1 MVLKIIILL
10 MFSPIL
16 LFVIHLLVNRLI
28 LFFKM
33 NISGQRLL
41 IYCIILF
48 QPFLFFILLIQFP
61 ISKNIIT
68 YLYGFLVFN
77 SFAYFYFHFFNMS
90 ETARRIKLLIG
101 IHSDK
106 IHSQKDINKYY
117 KYEQTLDIRFL
128 RLIQLKQIKEVNKNE
143 YRLQSK
149 ILYWAAFLIIIFR
162 SILGMKKIKAL

>member
-1 MVLKIIILL
+1 MELKIIILL

-16 LFVIHLLVNRLI
+16 IFIIHLLINRLI
-28 LFFKM
+28 LFFKI
-33 NISGQRLL
+33 NIPNQRLL

-101 IHSDK
+101 IHSNK
-106 IHSQKDINKYY
+106 IRTQEDIIKYY
-117 KYEQTLDIRFL
+117 KYEQTLNIRL
-128 RLIQLKQIKEVNKNE
+128 NV
-143 YRLQSK
+143 
-149 ILYWAAFLIIIFR
+149 
-162 SILGMKKIKAL
+162 